1 MSVPLIPNEL
11 KDIENL
17 IAPFKKKKKKSKIGH
32 QRNILVGFVK
42 FILAI
47 SVLFKIRG
55 R

>member
-17 IAPFKKKKKKSKIGH
+17 IAPSKIGH